1 MSDQTA
7 GMAPHRI
14 ERVPRV
20 EFRLYFALIL
30 LLALP
35 LCMLGWIGALM
46 RQGAWPERGPFARA
60 CAEARVITPLIFSA

>member
-7 GMAPHRI
+7 GMAPHRY
-14 ERVPRV
+14 ERVPRA

-35 LCMLGWIGALM
+35 FSTLGWIGALL
-46 RQGAWPERGPFARA
+46 RDAAWPERGPFARA

>member
-7 GMAPHRI
+7 NMAPHRA
-14 ERVPRV
+14 ERVPKA

-35 LCMLGWIGALM
+35 LTTLGWIGALL
-46 RQGAWPERGPFARA
+46 REGAWPQRGPVARA
-60 CAEARVITPLIFSA
+60 CAEARVITPMIFSA

>member
-7 GMAPHRI
+7 NMPSHRAG
-14 ERVPRV
+14 RMPKA
-20 EFRLYFALIL
+20 EFRVYFGLIL

-35 LCMLGWIGALM
+35 FTTLGWIGTLLSG
-46 RQGAWPERGPFARA
+46 GAWPDKGPVARA

>member
-7 GMAPHRI
+7 NMAPHRCD
-14 ERVPRV
+14 RVPKA

-35 LCMLGWIGALM
+35 FTTLGWIGALL
-46 RQGAWPERGPFARA
+46 RGGTWPEQGPYARA